1 MGLKSRRWSLPLVAG
16 ALALVVGAC
25 GGGNDDSGGSA
36 ASSQDSSSKPLK
48 IGASLPLTG
57 DFSEPG
63 KAAQQGYKVWESMI
77 NEKGGLLGRKVQL
90 VIKDDASNQNTVVT
104 DYNALISQDKVDLL
118 LGTFSSLLNLPAS
131 AVAERGRMLY
141 VEPAGGNPDIF
152 NRGFKTIFF
161 AQQAT
166 ADHQGDVWAN
176 WLVSLPADKRP
187 KTAAYPTL
195 DDPFTTPT
203 SEGIEKILSA
213 AGIKTVYRKT
223 YTADTKNFDAIAS
236 AVKSKNPDLV
246 VAGTQFE
253 DGVGFLRALRKTGFT
268 PKWLYQTNAPS
279 FGDQYAKG
287 VGAENTEGV
296 FYAVSHSQE
305 SDTPGNK
312 DFVAKYQEMFG
323 GDAVPEDAADAYAAA
338 TVLQATVEANK
349 TAAKADQ
356 PKLADWLRSNTVP
369 TILGDLSW
377 NENGSPKGQFLV
389 GQWQDGKAEI
399 VLPDEAK
406 TTDTIVEGYKPGGGT
421 H

>member
-25 GGGNDDSGGSA
+25 GGGNDDNGGSA
-36 ASSQDSSSKPLK
+36 ASSQKSESKPLK

-90 VIKDDASNQNTVVT
+90 VIKDDASNQNTVVS

-131 AVAERGRMLY
+131 TVAERGKMLY

-152 NRGFKTIFF
+152 SRGYKMTFF
-161 AQQAT
+161 SQQAT
-166 ADHQGDVWAN
+166 AAHQGDTWAN

-203 SEGIEKILSA
+203 SEGIEAILKQ

-236 AVKSKNPDLV
+236 AVKNANPDLV

-253 DGVGFLRALRKTGFT
+253 DGVGFLRALGKTGFT

-279 FGDQYAKG
+279 FGDQYSKG
-287 VGAENTEGV
+287 VGEENTEGV
-296 FYAVSHSQE
+296 FYAVSHSQD
-305 SDTPGNK
+305 SDTPGNQ

-323 GDAVPEDAADAYAAA
+323 GDLVPEDAADAFAAA
-338 TVLQATVEANK
+338 SVLQATVEANK
-349 TAAKADQ
+349 TVEKADQ
-356 PKLADWLRSNTVP
+356 LKLADWLRSNTVP

-377 NENGSPKGQFLV
+377 NEDGSPKGQFLV
-389 GQWQDGKAEI
+389 GQWQSGKPVI
-399 VLPDEAK
+399 VLPEEAK
-406 TTDTIVEGYKPGGGT
+406 TSDKIIEGYKPGGT